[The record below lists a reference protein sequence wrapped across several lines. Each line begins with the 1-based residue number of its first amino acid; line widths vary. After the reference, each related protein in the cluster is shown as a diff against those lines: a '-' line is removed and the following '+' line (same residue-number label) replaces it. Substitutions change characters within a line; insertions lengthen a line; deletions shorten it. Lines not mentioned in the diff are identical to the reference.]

1 MKIGCNFIT
10 IYGNEL
16 IKNPKSIKNE
26 VKKEINDGSITIFN
40 NHKKAVDNYYKIFLT
55 IPNYSYI
62 IYKLKIIGFYM
73 YEMKTIIGTSQID
86 KDGLLKTSSIFD
98 IMQDCSF
105 FQLESENELTNYFN
119 ENNVSMFLIS
129 RQVDIY
135 KLPKY
140 SEKIITRTYVYEC
153 NEVYGYRNTVIYD
166 ENNIELVVCYAIG
179 GFVNLT
185 NSNLVRIPK
194 SIIDGVKFDKKIEMN
209 YLPRKIK
216 FDNKNLKEIDRFKV
230 KKYFIDDNNHVNNA
244 RYIDMVIDYVEDY
257 YKRIR
262 IEYRVPAK
270 LGDTII
276 VNKEIIEDKIVIKLC
291 SENNITYAIVE
302 FSYNL

>member
-1 MKIGCNFIT
+1 
-10 IYGNEL
+10 
-16 IKNPKSIKNE
+16 
-26 VKKEINDGSITIFN
+26 
-40 NHKKAVDNYYKIFLT
+40 
-55 IPNYSYI
+55 
-62 IYKLKIIGFYM
+62 M
-73 YEMKTIIGTSQID
+73 YEMKTVVKTSQID

-105 FQLESENELTNYFN
+105 FQLDSESELTNYFN
-119 ENNVSMFLIS
+119 ENNISMFLIS

-140 SEKIITRTYVYEC
+140 SEKIIARTYVYEC
-153 NEVYGYRNTVIYD
+153 NEAYGYRNTVIYD
-166 ENNIELVVCYAIG
+166 ENNKELVVCYAIG
-179 GFVNLT
+179 GFVDLT

-194 SIIDGVKFDKKIEMN
+194 PIIDGVKFDRKIEMN

-216 FDNKNLKEIDRFKV
+216 IDNKNFKEVDRFKV

-244 RYIDMVIDYVEDY
+244 RYMDMVIDYVEDY

-276 VNKEIIEDKIVIKLC
+276 VNKENIEDKTIIKLC
-291 SENNITYAIVE
+291 GEDNITYAIVE